1 MLLWLGRP
9 TLVNTTNRF
18 GSRRSSRQRLVALAY
33 DALFRA
39 QSSEALTVIAAWSD
53 GENAVIGGDS
63 GAFDDG
69 SAITTTNPKVWKADG
84 ALVGVSGSFR
94 IMELIQ
100 GSNIGETHQIR
111 DFLLSQSEKT
121 GFPASPDWGVLVV
134 SLEGVWE
141 IGSDFSI
148 VKSSER
154 YNAIGSGG
162 LPALAALHVLES
174 VDDLSPQ
181 GRMKLVLAAAMYHT
195 AYVRKP
201 FKVIAL

>member
-1 MLLWLGRP
+1 M
-9 TLVNTTNRF
+9 
-18 GSRRSSRQRLVALAY
+18 
-33 DALFRA
+33 
-39 QSSEALTVIAAWSD
+39 TVIAGWTD

-69 SAITTTNPKVWKADG
+69 SAITATNHKVWKADNH
-84 ALVGVSGSFR
+84 LIGVSGSFR
-94 IMELIQ
+94 IMELVQ
-100 GSNIGETHQIR
+100 DSGIGETHQIR

-141 IGSDFSI
+141 IGSDFSV

-162 LPALAALHVLES
+162 LPALAALHVLET

-181 GRMKLVLAAAMYHT
+181 NRMKLTLAAAMYHT
-195 AYVRKP
+195 AYIRKP
-201 FKVIAL
+201 LKVIAL